1 MIKKSFLV
9 LVLFFFYVSNSYA
22 ESTNFIDFTKVL
34 NNSKAGAAA
43 QIKLKKQYE
52 SESEKF
58 KKENINIKKEETKI
72 IAEKK
77 SITNEEYLKKVNA
90 LRQKVVD
97 LQKKK
102 QESFKNIASSRNNAK
117 QALLKE
123 VNPIVKKYMEDN
135 NIRLVLDKKA
145 IILGDT
151 TLEITDK
158 IIKILNQQVSSLK
171 FN

>member
-1 MIKKSFLV
+1 MALVNLDQLFKEIPIYNESQEKIKKQFDPKARNLKT
-9 LVLFFFYVSNSYA
+9 LEEEWSNS
-22 ESTNFIDFTKVL
+22 
-34 NNSKAGAAA
+34 
-43 QIKLKKQYE
+43 
-52 SESEKF
+52 
-58 KKENINIKKEETKI
+58 
-72 IAEKK
+72 
-77 SITNEEYLKKVNA
+77 NEEYLKKVNA

-102 QESFKNIASSRNNAK
+102 QESFKNIARSRNNAK
-117 QALLKE
+117 QALLKA

-135 NIRLVLDKKA
+135 SIRLVLDKKA